1 MSPSPPERDTQID
14 LICADLPFN
23 AEQLSHIQ
31 IGGSLCGSAKTEIT
45 VRDGLHSRL
54 RPQLAEFAAT
64 ECPPGAHGEGPAGP
78 ATLDPVGGMS
88 ARLSARLR
96 VSFPERHAIHLNP
109 DHPSI
114 QH

>member
-1 MSPSPPERDTQID
+1 VADTQ
-14 LICADLPFN
+14 N
-23 AEQLSHIQ
+23 
-31 IGGSLCGSAKTEIT
+31 GGSLCGSAKTEIT

-88 ARLSARLR
+88 ARLPARLR

-114 QH
+114 HNDLAALINECPSITALPGRE